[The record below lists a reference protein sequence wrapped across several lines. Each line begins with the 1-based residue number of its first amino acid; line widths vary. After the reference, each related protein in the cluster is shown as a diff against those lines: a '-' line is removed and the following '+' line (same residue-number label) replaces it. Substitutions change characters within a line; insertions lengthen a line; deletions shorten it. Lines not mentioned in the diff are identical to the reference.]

1 MVVLRAVDVEKT
13 RIDAMGNEPVRTCAR
28 EVRTDSAVTSLPE
41 EGVNTAA
48 QSGSSV
54 KVASS
59 QSISRLHRSRTGRP
73 ADMKSEIA
81 RIYGQLSYSAARRA
95 HPKTVCAAGAI
106 ILFWRC
112 IPTDCKNSPVQAGM
126 RL

>member
-81 RIYGQLSYSAARRA
+81 RIYGQLSYSAA
-95 HPKTVCAAGAI
+95 PSGTSQNCV
-106 ILFWRC
+106 RC
-112 IPTDCKNSPVQAGM
+112 RGDNSFLALHSN